1 MAFRSG
7 FVSII
12 GRPNAGKSTLLNALL
27 EFVDLLVGKPQFL
40 EKLTE
45 QETMPLQLMFEF
57 AGANRN
63 VMVGPPGLEPGLQV

>member
-1 MAFRSG
+1 MLVRAHTR
-7 FVSII
+7 
-12 GRPNAGKSTLLNALL
+12 LNALL

-45 QETMPLQLMFEF
+45 QETMPPQLMFEF